1 MVDQEA
7 VQGLTIL
14 SFVTAQDRNDV
25 LVKEKKLIQDKLM
38 DSQRSVK
45 LLEEREQLYCS
56 RLVQADQCRDKL
68 NKKIT
73 DLSTKYEL
81 LEYNNRKMR
90 SKFDEKEEKIQ
101 DLMQQ
106 NHQQNEEIN
115 KLHGKI
121 IESAEQNK
129 VYQTMWNDS
138 WYNWQDQQ
146 SLIVEMRKVGQ
157 EKQNKIRELKA
168 EILRNKYIFEES
180 NQSLKEQ
187 NESLKEVIFESQS
200 KEKELLKQIEELNKR
215 LRSNQS
221 FKDELSADVKECDL

>member
-14 SFVTAQDRNDV
+14 SFVTAHDRNDV